1 MGMAKTGL
9 RSVVLVGVGALLLA
23 ACGGGDSGNGGGSGD
38 TSGGTKG
45 GTLRFLNLETQF
57 LHLDPQRNYTGEDL
71 AFASGYM
78 QRTLVSYTYV
88 EGADGWALVPDLAT
102 DTGTPNEDGSS
113 WEFTLQDGVTFE
125 DGTAIDCAAV
135 KYGVSR
141 TFAQSVITDGPS
153 YAVSLL
159 DVEGYKGPYDKSAKN
174 NVAGFDEAVQCS
186 EDGKTITFNLARPA
200 PDFNATTTLLA
211 FSPVP
216 EAVDQDPKTGGEN
229 YDKRPVSSGPYK
241 IETYDKG
248 NELVL
253 VRNDAWDES
262 TDAIRPAYPDEII
275 VEFGVDPAVI
285 DQRIIASSGDDADTL
300 PIGNL
305 QPENLA
311 TVWPSGPGSD
321 PDPQFEG
328 RAFNELD
335 PYVRYLAINT
345 VSVPNLQHRQAIMAG
360 LDREAQRIIAGGDFS
375 GDLAD
380 GVIKS
385 NFLGYEPTGLWD
397 PGLLGA
403 PVPDT
408 GDPDLAKQLIAD
420 SGEPMPTLTYDYA
433 TTPTNDKAAASVV
446 ESLGRAGIKVTPNP
460 IDPAQYYGVVLNPAR
475 AGDIMVAGWG
485 PDWSNASTIIPELFT
500 PSGGFN
506 LSQVSEETFPDF
518 VQGVDEAKAILDFNE
533 QAQAWNDLNAQA
545 MEQGFA
551 LPTRFGREQR
561 LAGSAVGGAY
571 IWAPYGSWPY
581 ATLWVNP

>member
-1 MGMAKTGL
+1 MGKAKTGL
-9 RSVVLVGVGALLLA
+9 RTVVLVGVGALLLA
-23 ACGGGDSGNGGGSGD
+23 ACGGGDSGGSGGSGD

-102 DTGTPNEDGSS
+102 DTGRPNEDGSS
-113 WEFTLQDGVTFE
+113 WEFTLKDGVTFE
-125 DGTAIDCAAV
+125 DGTAIDCASV

-159 DVEGYKGPYDKSAKN
+159 DVQDYKGPYDTSAKN
-174 NVAGFDEAVQCS
+174 NVAGFDAAVQCS

-216 EAVDQDPKTGGEN
+216 EAVDQNPKTGGEN

-262 TDAIRPAYPDEII
+262 TDDIRPAYPDQIV

-285 DQRIIASSGDDADTL
+285 DQRIIASSGDDADAL

-305 QPENLA
+305 QPENLS

-321 PDPQFEG
+321 PDPQFDG

-345 VSVPNLQHRQAIMAG
+345 VSVPNLQHRQAILAA

-403 PVPDT
+403 AVPDT
-408 GDPDLAKQLIAD
+408 GDPELAKQLIAD

-506 LSQVSEETFPDF
+506 LSQVSEKAFPDF
-518 VQGVDEAKAILDFNE
+518 VQGVDDAKAILDFNE

-551 LPTRFGREQR
+551 VPTRFGREQR
-561 LAGSAVGGAY
+561 LAGSSVGGAY

-581 ATLWVNP
+581 ATLWVNQ